1 MVLYYLKT
9 AVKSISR
16 NVKFSII
23 NVLGFAFGLSVCMG
37 ITLFLV
43 QEISFDRFNENYKTI
58 IRLNDSKRNFS
69 KLDYRVKDIIVENF
83 PQVTNACLFQ
93 RIGRPVAVKVKDQ
106 GYYIDDIMSVDNHFF
121 DLFTI
126 RFKSGNPNKPFDN
139 NNSAIITASTAEM
152 LFGSTDVLGEEL
164 VLGEESV
171 FISGVIQNFPTTSSI
186 SAGLIV
192 NAANDRFKFS
202 MSMKSNDDLSSYRWP
217 FEIFLQVGQNLNPR
231 ELIESINSQIQIL
244 NPYVEE
250 VDFIKLKN
258 LYLFDTAV
266 GSGTKKGN
274 PELLKI
280 LAAIAIIILLLAVI
294 NYVNLTI
301 SQQIKKN
308 KDVGIRKTIGAK
320 RNEIVSQ
327 LLFESIL
334 ITAISF
340 VVGLFFL
347 VLMLPYY
354 NSIFSSSLNPEIIFS
369 FLGVLIMALVVL
381 VIGIASGIGPAL
393 LLTRVSPVKAL
404 SGNFTIR
411 NTKFSLRNLLTVFQ
425 FAVSIVLIFCVMIVY
440 KQVHYV
446 KHTNPGFAA
455 EHLMHLSIPRMPML
469 SDAKMQTL
477 LDELRKSPFVSH
489 VSPSN
494 GVPGKVNYRMGT
506 NMENSDKNFNAPA
519 LIVDTSFLETFKLNV
534 TKGRNLQPGD
544 YGRVCFI
551 NEAAYKHFEFENL
564 DGKRFN
570 NFSKDGFEIIGVVND
585 FHFGSLHSM
594 IDPIFIIVSP
604 NLQVSAI
611 NIRFDGKNIASVMDY
626 IKSTWRQVMPD
637 SPLKYSFFDEWFAS
651 MYQKEERFA
660 KTIAL
665 FALLAV
671 AISCIGILGLAI
683 FMSEQKTK
691 QIGIRKV
698 NGATTWQVMLML
710 NIDFVKWVA
719 IAFVI
724 ATPIAYYAMDK
735 WLQNF
740 AYRTQL
746 SWWVFALAGLMA
758 LVIAL
763 LTVSWQSWLA
773 ARRNPVEALRYE

>member
-1 MVLYYLKT
+1 MILYYLKT

-152 LFGSTDVLGEEL
+152 LFGSTDVLGEEI

-192 NAANDRFKFS
+192 NAENERFKFS
-202 MSMKSNDDLSSYRWP
+202 VSMQNSDDLITYRWP
-217 FEIFLQVGQNLNPR
+217 FEIFLQVRQDVNPR
-231 ELIESINSQIQIL
+231 ELIENINSQIQIL

-250 VDFIKLKN
+250 VDFIRLKN

-369 FLGVLIMALVVL
+369 VLGVLVMALVVL

-724 ATPIAYYAMDK
+724 ATPIAYFAMDK

-746 SWWVFALAGLMA
+746 SWWVFALAGLLA

>member
-1 MVLYYLKT
+1 MHYYFKT
-9 AVKSISR
+9 AIKSISR
-16 NVKFSII
+16 NLRFSLI
-23 NVLGFAFGLSVCMG
+23 NVWGFAFGLSVCMG

-43 QEISFDRFNENYKTI
+43 QELSYDRYNEHYKSI
-58 IRLNDSKRNFS
+58 IRLTDSKSNYS
-69 KLDYRVKDIIVENF
+69 KIDYRVKDIIVENF
-83 PQVTNACLFQ
+83 PQATNACLYQ
-93 RIGRPVAVKVKDQ
+93 RIGRPVAIKVKDQ
-106 GYYIDDIMSVDNHFF
+106 GYYVDDIMSIDNQFF
-121 DLFTI
+121 ELFTI

-152 LFGSTDVLGEEL
+152 LFGSTDVLGEEI

-217 FEIFLQVGQNLNPR
+217 FEIFLQVRQDVNPR
-231 ELIESINSQIQIL
+231 ELIENINSQIQIL

-250 VDFIKLKN
+250 VDFIRLKN

-280 LAAIAIIILLLAVI
+280 LAVIAIIILLLAVI

-347 VLMLPYY
+347 MLMLPYY
-354 NSIFSSSLNPEIIFS
+354 NSIFNSSLNPEIIFS

-404 SGNFTIR
+404 SGSFTIR
-411 NTKFSLRNLLTVFQ
+411 NTKFSLRNYLTVFQ
-425 FAVSIVLIFCVMIVY
+425 FAVSIILIFCVMIVY

-455 EHLMHLSIPRMPML
+455 EHLMHLSIPRMSKL

-477 LDELRKSPFVSH
+477 LDELRKSPFVTH

-494 GVPGKVNYRMGT
+494 GVPGMINYRMGT

-746 SWWVFALAGLMA
+746 SWWVFALAGLLA